1 MQRPAATAPRYRP
14 RRFGLR
20 DGREVTLRAITED
33 DKAEIVQAFDRLS
46 ADSRYLRFMRHKKQI
61 DPAALEQGVRPRPG
75 EAFVLV
81 ATVPAADGIDIV
93 GAAQYLHAARSAGR
107 TCEFAVTVAEDWRGG
122 GLAAR
127 LLQGLL
133 RSARRDSFETME
145 GWVLAENLPM
155 LTLARRL
162 HFRVEAVADDTTLF
176 RVARTLQPAAAA
188 PPTTAVAPA

>member
-1 MQRPAATAPRYRP
+1 MQRPATTALRYRP
-14 RRFGLR
+14 RRFSLR
-20 DGREVTLRAITED
+20 DGREVILRAIAEG

-61 DPAALEQGVRPRPG
+61 DPAALEQGVHPSPG
-75 EAFVLV
+75 QAFVLV

-93 GAAQYLHAARSAGR
+93 GAAQYLHAAKSAGR

-127 LLQGLL
+127 LLHGLL
-133 RSARRDSFETME
+133 RRARHDGFDTME

-162 HFRVEAVADDTTLF
+162 HFRVEPVEGDATLF
-176 RVARTLQPAAAA
+176 RVARALQPAAAGHPSA
-188 PPTTAVAPA
+188 PPP

>member
-1 MQRPAATAPRYRP
+1 MAPPAATPRHRP
-14 RRFGLR
+14 RRFRLR
-20 DGREVTLRAITED
+20 DGREVMLRAVTEG

-46 ADSRYLRFMRHKKQI
+46 ADSRYLRFMRYKKQI
-61 DPAALEQGVRPRPG
+61 DPAALEQGVHPHPG
-75 EAFVLV
+75 DAFVLV

-93 GAAQYLHAARSAGR
+93 GAAQYVHAAKSAGR
-107 TCEFAVTVAEDWRGG
+107 TCEFAVTVAEGWRGG

-133 RSARRDSFETME
+133 RRARRDGFDTME

-162 HFRVEAVADDTTLF
+162 HFRVEAVDDDTTLF
-176 RVARTLQPAAAA
+176 RVVQALQPAAGPRPTPAAA
-188 PPTTAVAPA
+188 PP